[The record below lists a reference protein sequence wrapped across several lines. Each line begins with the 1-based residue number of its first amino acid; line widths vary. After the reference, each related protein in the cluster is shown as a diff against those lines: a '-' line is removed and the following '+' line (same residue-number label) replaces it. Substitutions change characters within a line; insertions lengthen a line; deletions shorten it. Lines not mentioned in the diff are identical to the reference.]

1 MLFYVYIIRSEK
13 DDSYYKGFSEDPVK
27 RLEQHNRGEAT
38 YTSIRM
44 PWVLVYIEVFETKRE
59 ALAREINL
67 KKYSIERIDKLIR
80 SPKNIL
86 DRFQKGKVG

>member
-13 DDSYYKGFSEDPVK
+13 DHSYYKGFSEDPVK

-67 KKYSIERIDKLIR
+67 KKYYTSAGLLTCAY
-80 SPKNIL
+80 SLLFLNPKN
-86 DRFQKGKVG
+86 VENH